1 MTDLGLFGPDSVS
14 WRVHG
19 EPVLALAGLRAL
31 YLQALH
37 PRAMAGLAQT
47 SGYRSDLWGRLER
60 TAIYIT
66 TVVYGPSDDAR
77 AAAARVRRVHS
88 RLRGTDPATGEQFR
102 VDEPDLL
109 RWIHVTVVES
119 FLTTARRAGVRLTD
133 DEADQYLAE
142 QRTAAELIGL
152 DPATVPGSVADVAAY
167 YDSVRPD
174 LKMTRQ
180 AAEALLFL
188 STTVP
193 MRWGLGYTPVRG
205 AWLALS
211 ALAVS
216 LLPPW
221 ARELYGLPVLSATDL
236 SATLSARAL
245 RLTLR
250 ALPRRLLEGPI
261 YRSALRRA
269 AEAAAAG
276 AGYAGTSTAVHG

>member
-1 MTDLGLFGPDSVS
+1 MYKRQDRYV
-14 WRVHG
+14 
-19 EPVLALAGLRAL
+19 
-31 YLQALH
+31 
-37 PRAMAGLAQT
+37 
-47 SGYRSDLWGRLER
+47 
-60 TAIYIT
+60 
-66 TVVYGPSDDAR
+66 
-77 AAAARVRRVHS
+77 
-88 RLRGTDPATGEQFR
+88 
-102 VDEPDLL
+102 
-109 RWIHVTVVES
+109 
-119 FLTTARRAGVRLTD
+119 
-133 DEADQYLAE
+133 AE
-142 QRTAAELIGL
+142 QRIAAGLVGL
-152 DPATVPGSVADVAAY
+152 DPATVPGTVADVEAY
-167 YDSVRPD
+167 YERMRPE
-174 LKMTRQ
+174 LRMTRL

-269 AEAAAAG
+269 AEAAAAS